1 MKTAACALLALLALP
16 AGAETVLASD
26 VQADALSAAQ
36 QQMLETHLGRIRRA
50 KAHAGVEHRTHRGRL
65 SADMPWTS
73 PTRDGLLKRVWR
85 WLKRQLQEQEVE
97 VDWLERWLREL
108 LAMPKSV
115 ADWVSRLA
123 IATMIVLVLGLIVNE
138 VRRGTWRRSPRTS
151 PFSGDADARLE
162 NVVLTW
168 QAVAA
173 LPPQDRPGAVLR
185 LVLAAQSADGLTSS
199 RDGHTH
205 RQIAAEAER
214 AGGAGEP
221 LAQLA
226 RMAETGALR
235 QMATGR
241 FRGGTCVG
249 ARPFDNRRFRTQLVR
264 DRLVTALG
272 ALLALA
278 AVILVVLADHDPP
291 PSRPTSVEPGPNGYR
306 ALRDWLHESGVNA
319 VSHRHGWDALK
330 DYGNGNLLIVTLP
343 LQTRMREDEA
353 GAMLPWVAEGNTLL
367 LMAALNDTPDWSL
380 AAPGCAPLKTIWN
393 RSPLLRFEAAKAQDG
408 QALEAGVLGE
418 ETRLD
423 LAVVQAHPLAEGV
436 DGLVGVTDAPASVWQ
451 VDAAPDEVRLR
462 VAIATPHGTDA
473 IWHVPF
479 GRGDIFV
486 SALGSLFT
494 NRVIAQADNATLF
507 ANLVRHMSNPPKR

>member
-36 QQMLETHLGRIRRA
+36 QQMLETTLAAYAEPRRA
-50 KAHAGVEHRTHRGRL
+50 PALNTERIKAIV
-65 SADMPWTS
+65 ADMPWTS

-185 LVLAAQSADGLTSS
+185 LVLAALSADGLTSS

-226 RMAETGALR
+226 RMAEQARFGRWRLDVSEGERAL
-235 QMATGR
+235 ALGR
-241 FRGGTCVG
+241 SIVG
-249 ARPFDNRRFRTQLVR
+249 AS
-264 DRLVTALG
+264 A
-272 ALLALA
+272 
-278 AVILVVLADHDPP
+278 
-291 PSRPTSVEPGPNGYR
+291 PSS
-306 ALRDWLHESGVNA
+306 
-319 VSHRHGWDALK
+319 
-330 DYGNGNLLIVTLP
+330 
-343 LQTRMREDEA
+343 
-353 GAMLPWVAEGNTLL
+353 
-367 LMAALNDTPDWSL
+367 
-380 AAPGCAPLKTIWN
+380 
-393 RSPLLRFEAAKAQDG
+393 
-408 QALEAGVLGE
+408 
-418 ETRLD
+418 
-423 LAVVQAHPLAEGV
+423 
-436 DGLVGVTDAPASVWQ
+436 
-451 VDAAPDEVRLR
+451 
-462 VAIATPHGTDA
+462 
-473 IWHVPF
+473 
-479 GRGDIFV
+479 
-486 SALGSLFT
+486 
-494 NRVIAQADNATLF
+494 
-507 ANLVRHMSNPPKR
+507 